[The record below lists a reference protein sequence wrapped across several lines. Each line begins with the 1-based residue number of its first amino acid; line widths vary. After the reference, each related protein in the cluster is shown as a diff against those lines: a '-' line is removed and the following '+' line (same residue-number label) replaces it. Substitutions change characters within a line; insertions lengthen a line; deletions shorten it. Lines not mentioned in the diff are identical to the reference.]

1 MIYVRNN
8 TRTLYISKH
17 TVHRMKSHAGKQPN
31 TEEQEMDQEGK
42 VEAKRKLQQS
52 DGSAKDATTTIKFHS
67 KAKPGT
73 QEAYLS
79 NFQLVPGGLVI
90 DDVPYLTVEHYYQSM
105 KFKDKDRGMFKGL
118 DAELTTAKMAK
129 CAGGKGAMRKM
140 FGYGLSMLK
149 WKGPSK
155 DNDEDYYC
163 IRVMKK
169 ALWARF
175 KQDIRFRNIVSQ
187 KDVSFEHYEKPRGS
201 FNMNRIPEWGCYMDF
216 KHTGMKRGLNI
227 LGNLLNELNAY
238 HERLPN
244 YFEKNGK
251 LNWSG
256 SSDVSGLNWFPY
268 PRNTFNVMRDHEK
281 YGKDYE
287 KCGYKVKDSDV
298 VHPVLDPSILLHC

>member
-1 MIYVRNN
+1 
-8 TRTLYISKH
+8 
-17 TVHRMKSHAGKQPN
+17 MKNDARQQPN
-31 TEEQEMDQEGK
+31 TKEQEMDQEGK
-42 VEAKRKLQQS
+42 TKTKGKVQQQDNS
-52 DGSAKDATTTIKFHS
+52 SEIEIKTIKFHS
-67 KAKPGT
+67 KAKQGSD
-73 QEAYLS
+73 EAYLS
-79 NFQLVPGGLVI
+79 NFQLIPGGLVI
-90 DDVPYLTVEHYYQSM
+90 DEVPYLTVEHYYQSM

-129 CAGGKGAMRKM
+129 SAGGKGAMRKM
-140 FGYGLSMLK
+140 FGYGLSMVK
-149 WKGPSK
+149 WKGPSE

-175 KQDIRFRNIVSQ
+175 TQDKRFQKIVSQ
-187 KDVSFEHYEKPRGS
+187 KDVTFEHYEKPRGS
-201 FNMNRIPEWGCYMDF
+201 FNLNRIPEWGCYMDF

-238 HERLPN
+238 HTMSG
-244 YFEKNGK
+244 YFETPDGK

-256 SSDVSGLNWFPY
+256 SSDVADLNWFPY
-268 PRNTFNVMRDHEK
+268 PRNTFNLMGDHEK

-298 VHPVLDPSILLHC
+298 VHPVFDPSVLLHC

>member
-1 MIYVRNN
+1 
-8 TRTLYISKH
+8 
-17 TVHRMKSHAGKQPN
+17 MKNDARQQPN
-31 TEEQEMDQEGK
+31 TKEQEMDKEGKTKTEGK
-42 VEAKRKLQQS
+42 VQQPDNS
-52 DGSAKDATTTIKFHS
+52 SEVEVKTIKFHS
-67 KAKPGT
+67 KAKQGSD
-73 QEAYLS
+73 EAYLS

-90 DDVPYLTVEHYYQSM
+90 DEVPYLTVEHYYQSM

-129 CAGGKGAMRKM
+129 SAGGKGAMRKM
-140 FGYGLSMLK
+140 FGYGLSMVK
-149 WKGPSK
+149 WKGPSE

-175 KQDIRFRNIVSQ
+175 NQDKRFQKIVSQ
-187 KDVSFEHYEKPRGS
+187 QDVAFEHYEKTRGS

-216 KHTGMKRGLNI
+216 KHTGMTRGLNI

-244 YFEKNGK
+244 YFETADGK

-256 SSDVSGLNWFPY
+256 SSDVAGLNWFPY

-287 KCGYKVKDSDV
+287 KCGYRVKDSDV
-298 VHPVLDPSILLHC
+298 VHPVFDPSVLLHC